1 MSGNMSALIQTK
13 YFSFLKAANKKYK
26 KRSNRNKVNEKTY
39 WNFQLT
45 VVSFSMKLLK
55 VKKQTHGRQS
65 LQL

>member
-13 YFSFLKAANKKYK
+13 YFSFLKAANTKYK
-26 KRSNRNKVNEKTY
+26 KRSNRNKLNEKTY

>member
-1 MSGNMSALIQTK
+1 MSALIQTK
-13 YFSFLKAANKKYK
+13 YFSFLKAANTKYK

>member
-1 MSGNMSALIQTK
+1 MSALIQTK
-13 YFSFLKAANKKYK
+13 YFSFLKAANTKYK
-26 KRSNRNKVNEKTY
+26 KRSNRNKLNEKTY

>member
-1 MSGNMSALIQTK
+1 MSGNMSALIQAK
-13 YFSFLKAANKKYK
+13 YFSFLKAANIKYK

-55 VKKQTHGRQS
+55 VKKQTHERQS